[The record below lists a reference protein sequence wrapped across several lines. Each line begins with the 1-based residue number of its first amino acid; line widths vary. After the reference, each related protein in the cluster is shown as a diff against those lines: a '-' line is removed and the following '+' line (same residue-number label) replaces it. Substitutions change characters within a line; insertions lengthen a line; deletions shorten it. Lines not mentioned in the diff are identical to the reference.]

1 MHRGLDVTV
10 VLDLHLVGERQQLV
24 LDGSQLLPRRVLELE
39 GAVDGED
46 LGVDEEDPVT
56 VLVGDPEVFLDG
68 EQPLAYQIAHTRKL
82 PVSAALLLPSGKN
95 HRQNGRWYQPQER

>member
-1 MHRGLDVTV
+1 VHGGLDVAV

-24 LDGSQLLPRRVLELE
+24 LDGGQLLPRRVLELE
-39 GAVDGED
+39 SAVDGED

-68 EQPLAYQIAHTRKL
+68 EQPLPYQIAHTRKL
-82 PVSAALLLPSGKN
+82 PLNGAILLPSGKA
-95 HRQNGRWYQPQER
+95 